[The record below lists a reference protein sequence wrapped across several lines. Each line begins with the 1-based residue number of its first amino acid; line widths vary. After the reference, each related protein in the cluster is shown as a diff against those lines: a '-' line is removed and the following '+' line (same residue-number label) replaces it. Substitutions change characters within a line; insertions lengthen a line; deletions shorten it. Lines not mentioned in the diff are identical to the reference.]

1 MNKTKGKPFGHSVS
15 AKLNK
20 KGAEMALGMVI
31 TIIILL
37 LVVVVIVVM
46 ITKSS
51 DSWNT
56 GTACVSKGGKCT
68 TKDCGTN
75 GEVEGAS
82 PDICGDNTAL
92 KCCKIIA
99 GS

>member
-1 MNKTKGKPFGHSVS
+1 M
-15 AKLNK
+15 NK
-20 KGAEMALGMVI
+20 KGVELALGTVI

-68 TKDCGTN
+68 KNVCDN
-75 GEVEGAS
+75 GEVEDSYAG
-82 PDICGDNTAL
+82 ICGDNTAL